1 MVENSLTKTSII
13 SLKKSLEKFTTHLKD
28 LNRSDNTILA
38 YETDIRQLTELL
50 KKRNISHPTAVNLE
64 ELNKVKNHYF
74 EQKYT
79 AKSISRKLNSY
90 RAFFTYLVNQ
100 KLIEKDPTNGIDYPK
115 TELGAPRILS
125 PMEYRALRDA
135 ARADIR
141 ISAIVEVLLQT
152 GIRISELANLRLDDI
167 KEESLA
173 IRAQQS
179 QSARSVPLNQVAKQ
193 LIDLYLAKRPAG
205 KVDNV
210 FITSRGKPF
219 LIRNIRESIKRY
231 LLAAG
236 VKDASVNDLRHT
248 FIAHH
253 LQAGTPLPVVAKLIG
268 HKRVSTTERY
278 LQYIEPTKEP
288 TKLKEL

>member
-1 MVENSLTKTSII
+1 MENSQTNSGVI
-13 SLKKSLEKFTTHLKD
+13 SLKESLKKFTNHLNS
-28 LNRSDNTILA
+28 LNRSENTILA
-38 YETDIRQLTELL
+38 YETDIRQLIELL
-50 KKRNISHPTAVNLE
+50 EKRSINHPTAVNLE
-64 ELNKVKNHYF
+64 ELDKVKNYYF
-74 EQKYT
+74 EKGYT

-90 RAFFTYLVNQ
+90 RAFFTYLVGQ
-100 KLIEKDPTNGIDYPK
+100 KLIEKDPTGGITYPK

-152 GIRISELANLRLDDI
+152 GIRISELANLRLDDV
-167 KEESLA
+167 KESSLA

-179 QSARSVPLNQVAKQ
+179 QSARAVPLNQVAKQ
-193 LIDLYLAKRPAG
+193 AIDLYLTKRPAG
-205 KVDNV
+205 KVDNI

-231 LLAAG
+231 LFAAG
-236 VKDASVNDLRHT
+236 IKDASVNDLRHT

-253 LQAGTPLPVVAKLIG
+253 LQAGTALPTVAKLVG

-278 LQYIEPTKEP
+278 LQYIKPVKEP